1 MRIPLGSILWKIT
14 ALTISKK
21 PTTVSW
27 KTVIEGQSLSVHSTS
42 TDAVPALGQTR

>member
-1 MRIPLGSILWKIT
+1 MRIPLGSTLWKIT
-14 ALTISKK
+14 ELRISKK

-27 KTVIEGQSLSVHSTS
+27 KTVIGQSLSVHSTS